1 MPIKLSE
8 LDELLGFNNSGL
20 YVHVLDSNDTSLA
33 ATGTNKKAEIS
44 NIVANASLATQ
55 GYYAVLTDFY
65 FTSGEPTVTEITVA
79 EANTWVDVDFN
90 VATGGTF
97 DRRPITM
104 KMSDP
109 TGWDET
115 TGFFNLEGLTTTAFC
130 SFRASMSFEPDE
142 DEGQLEARLFFERHT
157 GTVPNDPFPIED
169 VILTMN
175 QGADIEYPAE
185 PLLSFFVGDTI
196 DTNSEGDAGRCKFQ
210 IKSSVAGTVR
220 MRALTWYINK

>member
-1 MPIKLSE
+1 
-8 LDELLGFNNSGL
+8 
-20 YVHVLDSNDTSLA
+20 
-33 ATGTNKKAEIS
+33 
-44 NIVANASLATQ
+44 
-55 GYYAVLTDFY
+55 
-65 FTSGEPTVTEITVA
+65 
-79 EANTWVDVDFN
+79 
-90 VATGGTF
+90 
-97 DRRPITM
+97 
-104 KMSDP
+104 MSDP